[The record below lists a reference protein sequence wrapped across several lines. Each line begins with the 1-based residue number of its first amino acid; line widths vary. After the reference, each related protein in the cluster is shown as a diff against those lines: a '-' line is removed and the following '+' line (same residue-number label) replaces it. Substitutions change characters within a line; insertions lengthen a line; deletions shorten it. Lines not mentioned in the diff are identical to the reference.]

1 MSVYSEDFKKMKW
14 AEFCSLLSGLG
25 ENTPLARVVQ
35 IRLESD
41 PEVIKTFT
49 SAQHRIRNKWQS
61 RHKVKRGKAELD
73 SFLREIQSAF
83 AAM

>member
-1 MSVYSEDFKKMKW
+1 M
-14 AEFCSLLSGLG
+14 LSGLG

-41 PEVIKTFT
+41 PEVIKSFT

-61 RHKVKRGKAELD
+61 KPKTKHGKAELD
-73 SFLREIQSAF
+73 NFLSEIQSAL
-83 AAM
+83 AGM